1 MENNEKVVKQ
11 NLFYNL
17 IKTIFTFELPN
28 CYKRLQRNSESIVS
42 GMKKCRLD
50 EEPRLF
56 CEEV

>member
-42 GMKKCRLD
+42 GMKK
-50 EEPRLF
+50 
-56 CEEV
+56 